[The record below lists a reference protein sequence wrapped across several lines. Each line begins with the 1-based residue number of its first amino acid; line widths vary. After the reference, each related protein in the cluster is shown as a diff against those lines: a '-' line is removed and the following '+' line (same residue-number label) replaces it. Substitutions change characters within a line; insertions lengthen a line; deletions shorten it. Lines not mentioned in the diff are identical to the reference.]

1 MTLGSWPPLFLIT
14 CVAACASAEDGP
26 PAAAVSFDRDVQPI
40 LRRRCAGCHNAEK
53 PRGELD
59 VTTYAAVVTGGATG
73 KVALAHNPN
82 ESLLYTF
89 ASHIEEPYMP
99 PNAPRIPQRE
109 LDLIRGWIEG
119 GLVEKPGE
127 AVHSSSGP
135 AAGTTPGSPEGG
147 LVSPTVTPRA
157 FAITAVAVHPSDQT
171 LAVSGHKQ
179 VILFDLSTRK
189 LLGALAFPEGDVF
202 ALRFSRDGRALLAA
216 GGVGAE
222 SGKAVLFETKR
233 WTRTQTLGDEL
244 DSVLAADL
252 SPDGA
257 MVVLGGPSRVVKVF
271 TNPGGRAIHSFHK
284 STDWVTAAAVSP
296 DGLLIAAG
304 DRFGGLSLW
313 EARSGQEFLTLRGH
327 VKAVNAMVWAAS
339 ADQLVTCGDDGSI
352 RIWDLHTSKAVSVW
366 NAHDGAVLGLDV
378 DREGRIASAGGDRRL
393 KIWDANGK
401 LVANLG
407 PTTDQATRL
416 AWAQD
421 GRSLISGDNLGEIR
435 LWNLDD
441 STWIRLP
448 MPVEEKPNAV
458 VLVDPVMS
466 PARAYVPKSIASST
480 ALPAARPLE

>member
-1 MTLGSWPPLFLIT
+1 MTLGSWTPLFLIT

-40 LRRRCAGCHNAEK
+40 LRKRCAGCHNAEK

-171 LAVSGHKQ
+171 LAVSAHKQ

-189 LLGALAFPEGDVF
+189 LFGALAFPEGDVF

-222 SGKAVLFETKR
+222 SGKAVLFETKS

-271 TNPGGRAIHSFHK
+271 TNPDGTRNPFVPQVDRLGHCGRRESRWITDRGWRSVRRAIALGSSVRPGVLDAPRSRQGGQRHGLGCILR
-284 STDWVTAAAVSP
+284 STRDMWRRRQHP
-296 DGLLIAAG
+296 DLGPAHRQCCVRLE
-304 DRFGGLSLW
+304 RPRW
-313 EARSGQEFLTLRGH
+313 RRSGTGH
-327 VKAVNAMVWAAS
+327 
-339 ADQLVTCGDDGSI
+339 
-352 RIWDLHTSKAVSVW
+352 
-366 NAHDGAVLGLDV
+366 
-378 DREGRIASAGGDRRL
+378 
-393 KIWDANGK
+393 
-401 LVANLG
+401 
-407 PTTDQATRL
+407 
-416 AWAQD
+416 
-421 GRSLISGDNLGEIR
+421 
-435 LWNLDD
+435 
-441 STWIRLP
+441 
-448 MPVEEKPNAV
+448 
-458 VLVDPVMS
+458 
-466 PARAYVPKSIASST
+466 
-480 ALPAARPLE
+480 

>member
-189 LLGALAFPEGDVF
+189 LLA
-202 ALRFSRDGRALLAA
+202 RWHSRR
-216 GGVGAE
+216 
-222 SGKAVLFETKR
+222 ET
-233 WTRTQTLGDEL
+233 
-244 DSVLAADL
+244 S
-252 SPDGA
+252 SPSDFRA
-257 MVVLGGPSRVVKVF
+257 MVVRCSRPEASGPSRVK
-271 TNPGGRAIHSFHK
+271 PYCLKLR
-284 STDWVTAAAVSP
+284 
-296 DGLLIAAG
+296 DGLALK
-304 DRFGGLSLW
+304 
-313 EARSGQEFLTLRGH
+313 H
-327 VKAVNAMVWAAS
+327 WA
-339 ADQLVTCGDDGSI
+339 T
-352 RIWDLHTSKAVSVW
+352 
-366 NAHDGAVLGLDV
+366 
-378 DREGRIASAGGDRRL
+378 
-393 KIWDANGK
+393 
-401 LVANLG
+401 
-407 PTTDQATRL
+407 
-416 AWAQD
+416 
-421 GRSLISGDNLGEIR
+421 
-435 LWNLDD
+435 
-441 STWIRLP
+441 
-448 MPVEEKPNAV
+448 
-458 VLVDPVMS
+458 
-466 PARAYVPKSIASST
+466 SST
-480 ALPAARPLE
+480 PFSPQI